1 MTQLERKQWQ
11 KTKRWILIIT
21 YSHNR
26 RLLISTIINQSLTIQ
41 WLDEMK
47 AKFPFTCGTISKEPW
62 WQDPDGFETRT
73 APKTWQ
79 RFGFFFIVRPGRWRD
94 WNIDGNTPSAHRTSL
109 FWHVGYFLGLAWQSE
124 LVRSSKTTSW
134 MTNSIGRLVSFC
146 LLGPPPLPASA
157 SAENCP
163 ALWPAFVF
171 SFLVM
176 AALSCKSRHRQGG
189 RGKFKGK
196 VANTRAPWTDMEA
209 GAASVSCGLSVR
221 FYL

>member
-1 MTQLERKQWQ
+1 MKWKPNSLLRVVLFQ
-11 KTKRWILIIT
+11 KNPGGRILMVL
-21 YSHNR
+21 R
-26 RLLISTIINQSLTIQ
+26 PELLLKPGSVLV
-41 WLDEMK
+41 
-47 AKFPFTCGTISKEPW
+47 
-62 WQDPDGFETRT
+62 
-73 APKTWQ
+73 
-79 RFGFFFIVRPGRWRD
+79 FFFIVRPGRWRD

-134 MTNSIGRLVSFC
+134 MTSSIGRLVSFC